1 MSDLGAERHA
11 VVIGAGLAGAA
22 VTHALAL
29 RGWSIT
35 LIERGER
42 LASGASD
49 LPVGVL
55 SPHRT
60 AQPTPMSRL
69 TALGLPVTK
78 AHLQQYLP
86 DGRGWHATQIANC
99 VAADGGDTVSVV
111 DHDDACIVVPAAL
124 IAAWIG
130 DAQRVSQI
138 TIRTGCA
145 VGVIEALTPLQT
157 DSVGA
162 PRWRVLDRDRATIC
176 DATHVV
182 VCAAFDSAALL
193 PNAPLGLRPVAGQMT
208 MGAVVTRHK
217 QKQDTTNAEP
227 TQIPKRLSGVFVP
240 YFHTPRGAVWSIGAT
255 YRRSD
260 DDCRPRTEDREHNA
274 DLLRRLAPEALDEW
288 EIHANAGTLID
299 WVGVRCASI
308 DRLPLVGALP
318 LATPSPVDPSLRR
331 AQVKTAPGLFGL
343 MALGSRGLS
352 LAPLLGM
359 VLADQMCGEA
369 HADTPALLPP
379 DLMDAIDPRRAPLQ
393 EARQAVRK
401 MTRRTRAT

>member
-1 MSDLGAERHA
+1 
-11 VVIGAGLAGAA
+11 
-22 VTHALAL
+22 
-29 RGWSIT
+29 
-35 LIERGER
+35 
-42 LASGASD
+42 
-49 LPVGVL
+49 
-55 SPHRT
+55 
-60 AQPTPMSRL
+60 MSRL

-145 VGVIEALTPLQT
+145 VGAIEALTPLQT

-193 PNAPLGLRPVAGQMT
+193 PHTPLGLRPVAGQMT

-217 QKQDTTNAEP
+217 QKQDTTNVEP

-240 YFHTPRGAVWSIGAT
+240 YFDTPRGAVWSIGAT
-255 YRRSD
+255 YRRGD

-274 DLLRRLAPEALDEW
+274 DLLRRLAPEARDEW
-288 EIHANAGTLID
+288 ETHANAGTLID

-359 VLADQMCGEA
+359 VLADQMCGEP

-379 DLMDAIDPRRAPLQ
+379 DLIDAIDPRRAPLQ